1 MRQLSTKNAAA
12 MTQDCNCLALREAA
26 RYVTQHYDQYL
37 VPTGLRA
44 TQFSIMARLARK
56 GPLTINE
63 LAAELVMDRTTLGRN
78 ILPLERDGLIES
90 RPGEHDRRRKELR
103 ITQLGEEGLNT
114 ATGAWSKA
122 QSSFESAFGPSR
134 SQKLRSLLNAVVT
147 TDLRGD
153 E

>member
-26 RYVTQHYDQYL
+26 RCVTQHYDQYL

-103 ITQLGEEGLNT
+103 ITQLGEE
-114 ATGAWSKA
+114 
-122 QSSFESAFGPSR
+122 
-134 SQKLRSLLNAVVT
+134 
-147 TDLRGD
+147 
-153 E
+153 